1 MSKVPVN
8 RLGQISKN
16 SDTLIIPVV
25 NSNNQPLPHSTGG
38 ANICKFYQNEV
49 VIGLVSG
56 QVCAKLF
63 LFIVPMVVRALKFGG
78 DSASR
83 DDKNSYEL
91 MSLYWCAQKI
101 L

>member
-8 RLGQISKN
+8 RLGQISKK

-25 NSNNQPLPHSTGG
+25 NSNNQHLPHPTGG
-38 ANICKFYQNEV
+38 ANIQKISQNEV

-63 LFIVPMVVRALKFGG
+63 LFIVSMVVRVLKFGG

-83 DDKNSYEL
+83 KK
-91 MSLYWCAQKI
+91 KI